1 MTDKIEMKALALK
14 PGETVLLN
22 TVPLRMTA
30 GGQLEVPVDVRVLT
44 REQLILD
51 AGKADTVAK
60 RIYFVLQAMNL
71 DPQNYGTYRDEL
83 VELLSQR
90 AERSELQP
98 ILRSLATIE
107 QLAQAQDFTAAMD
120 LCRHL
125 IEFDDAVMRDF
136 PPSTEAA

>member
-1 MTDKIEMKALALK
+1 MTDKIEMKTLALK

-22 TVPLRMTA
+22 SVPLRLTEA
-30 GGQLEVPVDVRVLT
+30 GQLEVPADVRVLT
-44 REQLILD
+44 REQLIVD

-71 DPQNYGTYRDEL
+71 DPQNYAAYRDEL
-83 VELLSQR
+83 LELLSQR

-107 QLAQAQDFTAAMD
+107 QLSHAQDFTAAMD

-136 PPSTEAA
+136 PQATEAA